1 MRQEIGGL
9 GGTSGGD
16 STATDGSIGGGES
29 TGAGSSVGST
39 GVGASVGG
47 TGRPVGANESLG
59 GDQRTG
65 PVRDGQDFVCPNCG
79 AEIRVRHAG
88 DSADDGTTT
97 FTCICGTA
105 MRPEQRAA

>member
-16 STATDGSIGGGES
+16 SSATSGSTAGGG
-29 TGAGSSVGST
+29 GST
-39 GVGASVGG
+39 GPGASVGG
-47 TGRPVGANESLG
+47 TGRPVGATESLG
-59 GDQRTG
+59 GSGDQRTG
-65 PVRDGQDFVCPNCG
+65 PLRDGEDFVCPNCG

-97 FTCICGTA
+97 FTCVCGTA
-105 MRPEQRAA
+105 MRPEQKAA